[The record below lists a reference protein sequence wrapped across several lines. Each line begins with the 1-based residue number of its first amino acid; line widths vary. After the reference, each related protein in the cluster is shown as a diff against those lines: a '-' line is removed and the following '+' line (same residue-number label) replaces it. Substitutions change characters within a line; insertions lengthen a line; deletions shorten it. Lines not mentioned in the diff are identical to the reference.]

1 MFHLERM
8 RDDNCAFNCVFFWSL
23 INHSYDYALLIV
35 PTRADAALKP
45 AVYLDQDVQDFFI
58 KLAAKKGVE
67 MSVII
72 NDVLKK
78 TIALLDVVR

>member
-1 MFHLERM
+1 MNNEDKSTKDH
-8 RDDNCAFNCVFFWSL
+8 DDFSDGVRGK
-23 INHSYDYALLIV
+23 SY
-35 PTRADAALKP
+35 RSDAVLKQ
-45 AVYLDQDVQDFFI
+45 AVYLDQDVQDFFM

-78 TIALLDVVR
+78 TIALLDVLR